1 MSWLRYLWVPAIVLA
16 IALPVTAAAK
26 DKPKKGDKK
35 AGETI
40 RWVFVNYRQ
49 FQVEMLIGNLSS
61 CLYRAVKDGSELV
74 MTHGDMIQVTA
85 TRKAEKVDI
94 AVRVNEK
101 HLPTF
106 SAEMMEKG
114 LEEAITQ
121 CFSEMTNEEGGE
133 EHLFVE

>member
-1 MSWLRYLWVPAIVLA
+1 MNWLRHLWIPLIALA
-16 IALPVTAAAK
+16 IALPGVAAAK
-26 DKPKKGDKK
+26 DKPKKDKK
-35 AGETI
+35 AEEKI

-61 CLYRAVKDGSELV
+61 CLFRALKDGGELV
-74 MTHGDMIQVTA
+74 MTHGDKIQVTA
-85 TRKAEKVDI
+85 TRKEGKVDI

-121 CFSEMTNEEGGE
+121 CFTEMTGEEEGE

>member
-1 MSWLRYLWVPAIVLA
+1 MNWLRHLWIPVLALA
-16 IALPVTAAAK
+16 IALPGAVSAK
-26 DKPKKGDKK
+26 DKPKKGKK
-35 AGETI
+35 KEGEKI

-61 CLYRAVKDGSELV
+61 CLFRALKDGGELV
-74 MTHGDMIQVTA
+74 MTDADKIQVTA
-85 TRKAEKVDI
+85 TRKEGKVDI

-106 SAEMMEKG
+106 SAQMMEKG

-121 CFSEMTNEEGGE
+121 CFTEMTDEEEGE
-133 EHLFVE
+133 DHLFVE